1 MAKPLDGI
9 KILEWAIWLAGPG
22 ATMMLGDMGAEVI
35 KIEQPVVG
43 DPSRGITRLEGMSTG
58 RTSAEREFTYTAVN
72 RNKKS
77 ILIDVT
83 TPQGKEIVY
92 RLIPKFDVFL
102 QNFRQ
107 EVRDRANLGYATL
120 SKYNP
125 KLIYANVSSLGPD
138 GPDNWRR
145 GNDYVGQARSGFMT
159 NMQALMGEPATI
171 GGAIADHMTS
181 IVSVNG
187 VLAALLARER
197 QGIGQEID
205 VSITGSMVSLQHV
218 RLTNSFFYKKELIRE
233 DRRSVGNPMANHYK
247 CQDGKWIGFF
257 VLAAERVWP
266 DFCKALGIEN
276 LQNDPRFAT
285 MANRSQNCKE
295 LIGILDQVMATKP
308 RDEWVSIVGK
318 YHRIMFSAVNDGLD
332 VATDPQIVANN
343 YIVEYDQPSIG
354 KIKSVG
360 YPVKFHAT
368 PAGVQSPAPEF
379 GQHTEEVLLNYG
391 GYSWDEINQF
401 KEAGVI
407 G

>member
-1 MAKPLDGI
+1 MMTKPLEGI

-107 EVRDRANLGYATL
+107 EVRDRANLDYATL
-120 SKYNP
+120 SRYNQ

-159 NMQALMGEPATI
+159 NMQALMGEPAMI

-181 IVSVNG
+181 IVSVM
-187 VLAALLARER
+187 ASWLL
-197 QGIGQEID
+197 
-205 VSITGSMVSLQHV
+205 
-218 RLTNSFFYKKELIRE
+218 
-233 DRRSVGNPMANHYK
+233 
-247 CQDGKWIGFF
+247 C
-257 VLAAERVWP
+257 
-266 DFCKALGIEN
+266 
-276 LQNDPRFAT
+276 
-285 MANRSQNCKE
+285 
-295 LIGILDQVMATKP
+295 
-308 RDEWVSIVGK
+308 
-318 YHRIMFSAVNDGLD
+318 
-332 VATDPQIVANN
+332 
-343 YIVEYDQPSIG
+343 
-354 KIKSVG
+354 
-360 YPVKFHAT
+360 
-368 PAGVQSPAPEF
+368 
-379 GQHTEEVLLNYG
+379 
-391 GYSWDEINQF
+391 
-401 KEAGVI
+401 
-407 G
+407 